1 MRGTEGFLC
10 NRPTRV
16 AFCLLVAS
24 AAAHA
29 QSTGTLLGRVTAR
42 GDQRP
47 VDGALVILENSPLTT
62 RSDAT
67 GAWRIARVPAGPVVV
82 RVRRFGF
89 AEARLDLDLRAG
101 DTLRVDVTLATVPLR
116 LERVRV
122 TADAR
127 SRADGTIASATVIGR
142 AAIENQVAA
151 SLAGVLELVP
161 GVPIAPPGLAGAQ
174 QVSLRTAPAN
184 FASGPG
190 AQDVTALGT
199 SIILDGVPLSN
210 NANLQSLGGR
220 GELSLATNAG
230 AGVDLRAIPA
240 SMLERVEVIRGV
252 PPARYGDL
260 TQGAVIVDTRTAP
273 SPLELLARGDLRSMA
288 TTLRGGRQLGP
299 DRVGA
304 AFADVTSTR
313 ISPGLNDDVAR
324 RVAFDV
330 ALRSTT
336 RRGGGSDLRLQTALV
351 TQDSPEQP
359 DVLPGRAVSSR
370 NLTVRLLGR
379 WRSAAA
385 DQTHLEAT
393 YSATMQRQHST
404 SGIFKTS
411 GATPFTDRLTPGR
424 STGRYI
430 GGSYLADVSLE
441 GAPML
446 GYGRIE
452 WLQPSARRR
461 AGAELRA
468 EYNGG
473 AGYSFAVDRPPQ
485 VLFNGIR
492 GFDRPRRFDS
502 VPPLTIA
509 ALYAEQS
516 LQRGLGAFGQG
527 ELEFGARADALVPDA
542 HSPASVRQWLL
553 SPRVNA
559 QLVPAGWIRLHAA
572 AGRTAKAPTLG
583 SLWPAPQWFD
593 LVNVNWYAN
602 TPSERLAVLTTE
614 TRDPTNRRLGFTT
627 MQKREVG
634 VELTAERIGT
644 MDVVFFDERTHG
656 GVGFDRYTDAVFVNR
671 YLLGNTIPGSGSP
684 PVLIEPP
691 YAIDTVPIT
700 IDRPGQVLDA
710 ISDGVEA
717 TVSLRH
723 IDALRL
729 DVQLQGAWAH
739 TRFSQH
745 GLEFGV
751 GRSSF
756 DQFQT
761 DARLRRIPV
770 WDGYTRDARRGVLG
784 ARLAHHQP
792 AAGLLVSAVI
802 QWYVGER
809 TQDVARIDTLSW
821 SGYLTRTGQYT
832 AVPAANRTES
842 AYADLRQPRR
852 GISTVSDTRANDWLA
867 SLQLAKTIATDGRLT
882 VYAFNAFN
890 REGKFATATRA
901 SRLFSTVQFGAE
913 LVLPVGW
920 RGGIR

>member
-1 MRGTEGFLC
+1 MSRRLAALLLC
-10 NRPTRV
+10 G
-16 AFCLLVAS
+16 AS
-24 AAAHA
+24 AVA
-29 QSTGTLLGRVTAR
+29 QAQATGTLVGRITAR
-42 GDQRP
+42 GHARS
-47 VDGALVILENSPLTT
+47 VDGALVIIENSPLTA
-62 RSDAT
+62 RSNAT
-67 GAWRIARVPAGPVVV
+67 GAWRIAHVPAGPVVV
-82 RVRRFGF
+82 HVLRFGF

-116 LERVRV
+116 LDRVRV

-142 AAIENQVAA
+142 DAIENQVAA

-161 GVPIAPPGLAGAQ
+161 GVPIAPPGLAGSQ

-184 FASGPG
+184 FISGPG

-240 SMLERVEVIRGV
+240 AMLDRVEVIRGV

-288 TTLRGGRQLGP
+288 ATLRGGRQLGAN
-299 DRVGA
+299 RVGA
-304 AFADVTSTR
+304 AFGDVTSTR

-330 ALRSTT
+330 ALRGTT
-336 RRGGGSDLRLQTALV
+336 RRGGSSDLRLQTTLV

-359 DVLPGRAVSSR
+359 DVLRGRAVSAR

-385 DQTHLEAT
+385 DQTHLHAT
-393 YSATMQRQHST
+393 YSVTAQRQRST
-404 SGIFKTS
+404 SSVFKTS
-411 GATPFTDRLTPGR
+411 GATLFTDRLTPGR

-430 GGSYLADVSLE
+430 GGSYLADVTLA
-441 GAPML
+441 GAPVL

-452 WLQPSARRR
+452 WLQPSGRRR

-473 AGYSFAVDRPPQ
+473 AGYSFAIDRPPQ

-502 VPPLTIA
+502 VPPLMIA

-516 LQRGLGAFGQG
+516 LQRSLGVFGQG
-527 ELEFGARADALVPDA
+527 ELEFGMRADALVPDA
-542 HSPASVRQWLL
+542 HSPTAVRQWLL
-553 SPRVNA
+553 SPRLNV
-559 QLVPAGWIRLHAA
+559 QVVPAGWLRLRAA
-572 AGRTAKAPTLG
+572 AGRTAKASTLA
-583 SLWPAPQWFD
+583 SLWPAMQWFD
-593 LVNVNWYAN
+593 VVNVNWYAN
-602 TPSERLAVLTTE
+602 APAERLAVLTTE
-614 TRDPTNRRLGFTT
+614 TRDPTNLRLGFTT

-634 VELTAERIGT
+634 VELTAEAIGT
-644 MDVVFFDERTHG
+644 VDVVLFDERTHG
-656 GVGFDRYTDAVFVNR
+656 GVGLDRYTDAVFVNR
-671 YLLGNTIPGSGSP
+671 YTLTNTVPGSGSP
-684 PVLIEPP
+684 PVLVEPP

-700 IDRPGQVLDA
+700 IDRPGHVLDA
-710 ISDGVEA
+710 VSGGVEA
-717 TVSLRH
+717 TVSLRR

-729 DVQLQGAWAH
+729 DVQLQGAWTH
-739 TRFSQH
+739 TRFSQR

-770 WDGYTRDARRGVLG
+770 WGGYARDARRGILG

-809 TQDVARIDTLSW
+809 THDEARTDTLSW
-821 SGYLTRTGQYT
+821 SGYLTRAGQYT
-832 AVPAANRTES
+832 AVPAANRTEP

-852 GISTVSDTRANDWLA
+852 GVSTVSDRRADDWIA
-867 SLQLAKTIATDGRLT
+867 SLQLAKTVATNGRLT

-920 RGGIR
+920 HGGIR